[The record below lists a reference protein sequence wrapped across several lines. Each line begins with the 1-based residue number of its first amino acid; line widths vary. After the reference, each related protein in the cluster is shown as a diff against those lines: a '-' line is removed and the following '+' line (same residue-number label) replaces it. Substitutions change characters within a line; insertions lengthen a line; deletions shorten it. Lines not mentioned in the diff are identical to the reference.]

1 MSFRCALLSQ
11 PFLYTTY
18 LAQVVTFV
26 GFPVHWST
34 VSAWQFMAEP
44 PAPVGEGEA
53 SPNPLQRLAKAW
65 DNQTFSFEKRTIA
78 EMAE

>member
-1 MSFRCALLSQ
+1 
-11 PFLYTTY
+11 
-18 LAQVVTFV
+18 
-26 GFPVHWST
+26 
-34 VSAWQFMAEP
+34 MAEP

-53 SPNPLQRLAKAW
+53 SPNPLQGLAKAW